1 MSREERKVQHERIVL
16 GILLNNPSL
25 VSRLSERNLDKSFL
39 THHHGV
45 LLEAITECYTNG
57 QTPTP
62 TIVSERVPAGNKKKV
77 YQYIQ
82 ELMNSED
89 AKDVTAANLDY
100 YIAAIKKAH
109 ELETVQ
115 SLAQETINS
124 LRRDE
129 SLDAIKG
136 RWLDMLLASNSS
148 DDGVK
153 RVQLRKGLLQYI
165 HDLQNEALAKPEE
178 RELITPTGLYD
189 LDMILNGGFRKGTLT
204 YVAGRPGNGKST
216 LLLNMALN
224 AALLYNVPS
233 AIFTLEMPLE
243 ELLMVM
249 MSMLTEKLYP
259 NEGVESSLLER
270 PEYLEYHHWEK
281 MVRALKTLKDIPL
294 YIVDCDGSSI
304 NQLSLLATEYHH
316 MGVDSFYVDYWQ
328 LIRTPGGRI
337 PKEEQEFAETSEGL
351 RRLAKHLNSK
361 FIVGAQ
367 VNRNNDHRENKLP
380 TMRDIRNSGKAE
392 QDAHR
397 IITLHF
403 PERYAPSPELCERP
417 NELDVG
423 IVKNRR
429 GQTGKLTLYFNRE
442 YGLLED
448 LNGSP
453 VQLVS
458 GPEESSNVA

>member
-1 MSREERKVQHERIVL
+1 MSREEQKIQYERIVL

-25 VSRLSERNLDKSFL
+25 IPRLSERNLDKRFL
-39 THHHGV
+39 SHHHGV
-45 LLEAITECYTNG
+45 LLEAIIDCYTNG

-62 TIVSERVPAGNKKKV
+62 TIVSERLPVKSKKKM
-77 YQYIQ
+77 YDYLA
-82 ELMNSED
+82 ELMGSAD
-89 AKDVTAANLDY
+89 AKEVSPGNLDY
-100 YIAAIKKAH
+100 YITALKQSY
-109 ELETVQ
+109 ELQNVQ
-115 SLAQETINS
+115 ALAQETINALS
-124 LRRDE
+124 RDE

-136 RWLDMLLASNSS
+136 RWLDMLLASNTS
-148 DDGVK
+148 DEGLK
-153 RVQLRKGLLQYI
+153 RVRLRKGLMQYI
-165 HDLQNEALAKPEE
+165 HDLQKQAHSKPEE
-178 RELITPTGLYD
+178 RELVTPTGLYE
-189 LDMILNGGFRKGTLT
+189 LDAILNGGFRKGTLT

-216 LLLNMALN
+216 VLLNMALN
-224 AALLYNVPS
+224 AALTYNIPA

-243 ELLMVM
+243 ELLMVK

-259 NEGVESSLLER
+259 NEGVESTLLER

-281 MVRALKTLKDIPL
+281 MVRALRTLKDIPL
-294 YIVDCDGSSI
+294 YIVDCDGANI
-304 NQLSLLATEYHH
+304 NQLALLATEYYH

-328 LIRTPGGRI
+328 LIRTPKGLI
-337 PKEEQEFAETSEGL
+337 PEKEHEFAETSEGL
-351 RRLAKHLNSK
+351 RRLSKSLNSK

-367 VNRNNDHRENKLP
+367 VNRDNDNRDNKLP

-403 PERYAPSPELCERP
+403 PEKYAPSPDLCERP

-429 GQTGKLTLYFNRE
+429 GQTGKLTLFFNKE

-448 LNGSP
+448 LNYAP
-453 VQLVS
+453 NRLVT
-458 GPEESSNVA
+458 GPEETSNVA